1 MEYLVCSDTVLKFKT
16 RLVFVLSCV
25 CYVFVRICLYV
36 FCGHLLGKGW
46 PLGSRLWCL
55 LWVCHFPIGILG
67 QVWYSFVWI
76 PDLCTL
82 TYFDKVILPEWY
94 ILAEIYWKDN
104 VNTGTGK
111 MRKSI
116 ETVHGSRQ
124 AQKSLCDSINKE
136 SRIDTY
142 YYPLTK
148 SEGYSFGVVGP
159 SSLFVRPEPYLSTYW
174 SDLIHWWYKW

>member
-1 MEYLVCSDTVLKFKT
+1 
-16 RLVFVLSCV
+16 
-25 CYVFVRICLYV
+25 
-36 FCGHLLGKGW
+36 
-46 PLGSRLWCL
+46 
-55 LWVCHFPIGILG
+55 
-67 QVWYSFVWI
+67 
-76 PDLCTL
+76 
-82 TYFDKVILPEWY
+82 
-94 ILAEIYWKDN
+94 
-104 VNTGTGK
+104 

-174 SDLIHWWYKW
+174 SDLIH